1 MREYLVIPQT
11 VKPTYF
17 SNYQTI
23 ASPNN
28 NTLLMYTQKQS
39 SDVFCK
45 KGVMKKLG
53 KIQRKTPVLE
63 SLFNKVATRWLATL
77 LKKKLLHTHFL
88 LNFAKFFVT
97 PFLQNTS
104 GRLLQCSLL
113 KNHVKIRVIRTAST
127 TFSDA
132 FFISF

>member
-1 MREYLVIPQT
+1 MNRKSLREDLILS
-11 VKPTYF
+11 VKV
-17 SNYQTI
+17 TI
-23 ASPNN
+23 VLLKPGPPNK
-28 NTLLMYTQKQS
+28 LKEQKQS

-63 SLFNKVATRWLATL
+63 SLFNKVATRWFATL

-104 GRLLQCSLL
+104 GRLL
-113 KNHVKIRVIRTAST
+113 
-127 TFSDA
+127 
-132 FFISF
+132 

>member
-1 MREYLVIPQT
+1 MREYLVITQT

-53 KIQRKTPVLE
+53 KIQRTTSVLE
-63 SLFNKVATRWLATL
+63 SLFNKFATRWFATL
-77 LKKKLLHTHFL
+77 LKKKLLHTYFL
-88 LNFAKFFVT
+88 LNFAKIFVT